1 MKQVISASRRTDIP
15 AFYLNWFIDAIQTGW
30 VEVRN
35 PFYPAQSR
43 RVSLLP
49 EDVSWI
55 VFWSRNYAHFLR
67 KRSYFEPYQLFF
79 HFTILPPSILE
90 KSPMPLNRQLQ
101 QLEQLVK
108 WYGAERI
115 IWRYD
120 PLVFWQDEGGP
131 KSNHKIEQFA
141 DLVREISAM
150 GVQRC
155 YTSVAQ
161 PYAKFIQRFATKFPT
176 KRLLKQEHPLALQA
190 VQEMVQIARDYG
202 MQLFACCSDF
212 LLQIEGVQKG
222 RCIDG
227 HLLNRLNPKE
237 KVSVAKA
244 PTRAQCGCTKS
255 VDIGDYRTQPCYFGC
270 IYCYANPVWK

>member
-161 PYAKFIQRFATKFPT
+161 PYAKFIQRFAIKFPT

-190 VQEMVQIARDYG
+190 VQEMVQITKDYG
-202 MQLFACCSDF
+202 MQLFACCSGF